1 MKINSSQENVT
12 VIGDVKKFKTS
23 IDPRNLEFITTLLS
37 SNLYSD
43 PEQSFIREIVS
54 NAWDSHVEAGTTDIP
69 VIIKF
74 SGDSIS
80 IRDYGTGLSPERFE
94 EIYCNIG
101 SSTKRES
108 NEFIGGFGIGKYS
121 ALACSNTVYITSY
134 YEGKAYYYV
143 MVKSGNSITTN
154 LLMEKD
160 TEEKNGVE
168 VSIKGI
174 INFYSYNK
182 ALQYIIFFPNIYVH
196 GASDADNIN
205 SAKLKRFKYF
215 AASSIPVDSKLL
227 LGNVLYPIQYKLFS
241 RDIQDFIFNISATGI
256 VVKFDIGELDV
267 TPNRENIIYTTETIK
282 KIEDRIRKAREE
294 LNTLVSN
301 KVNRDYN
308 DIFEYNTVINSTI
321 KYDPISD
328 EVRNSGVIY
337 YKILLRE
344 LKSNSVKY
352 KGEDLSKYASVITSL
367 AQSELPNFKCVIYD
381 DKIYSNKR
389 LLYSIYRCK
398 TLSYDKIII
407 LDSNAKL
414 SPTVK
419 AYLRKKYNKYTV
431 LTEFDESGL
440 KAHLK
445 GYPGVIAAI
454 GNNTDVDT
462 IINGFYESIMGKAI
476 KLDLLSDT
484 EFLDFKEEYRKQTK
498 RSVKEIYD
506 IIFHVCNRKTN
517 YRKVIKISTLS
528 EAIKYIGMLQQGVV
542 LIDKSLD
549 YNTISEIATLR
560 GYSCIQ
566 TRQNVVKEIK
576 GLNLKCIVD
585 TDWLLNKDPMLSVV
599 HTIVKHFPSGID
611 TYTLNELRSLIDPS
625 LSIEFDRIGTIA
637 RKYSNNN
644 TYRTLAH
651 RDTIPDDPYTDYIC
665 KKLKDYLD
673 KYREVRE
680 ILREGSIPACNN
692 ELSAAVI
699 VRTKAFRINKEAYD
713 RIRNNKFI
721 KILCRK

>member
-1 MKINSSQENVT
+1 MKINTSQENIA
-12 VIGDVKKFKTS
+12 VIGDVRRFKTS

-37 SNLYSD
+37 SNLYSN

-54 NAWDSHVEAGTTDIP
+54 NAWDSHVEAGTTNIP

-74 SGDSIS
+74 SEDSIS

-94 EIYCNIG
+94 EVYCNIG

-143 MVKSGNSITTN
+143 MVKSGSSITTN

-227 LGNVLYPIQYKLFS
+227 LGNVLYPIQCKLFS
-241 RDIQDFIFNISATGI
+241 RDIQDFIYNIGTTGI

-294 LNTLVSN
+294 LNTLLSH

-308 DIFEYNTVINSTI
+308 DIFEYNTVINSVI

-328 EVRNSGVIY
+328 EVRDSGVIY
-337 YKILLRE
+337 YKALLRE

-352 KGEDLSKYASVITSL
+352 KGKDLSKYASVINSL
-367 AQSELPNFKCVIYD
+367 IQSELPNFKCVIYD
-381 DKIYSNKR
+381 DKIYSRKR

-407 LDSNAKL
+407 LDSNVKL
-414 SPTVK
+414 GPTVK
-419 AYLRKKYNKYTV
+419 AYLRKKYNEYVV
-431 LTEFDESGL
+431 LTEFDKSDL
-440 KAHLK
+440 KTHLM
-445 GYPGVIAAI
+445 GALVAI
-454 GNNTDVDT
+454 SNDPEIDT
-462 IINGFYESIMGKAI
+462 IINGLYESIVGKAI
-476 KLDLLSDT
+476 KLNLLSDA
-484 EFLDFKEEYRKQTK
+484 EFLAFKKEYRKQTK

-506 IIFHVCNRKTN
+506 VVFHICDCKTN
-517 YRKVIKISTLS
+517 YRKVLKFSALS
-528 EAIKYIGMLQQGVV
+528 EAIKYIGMLQRGVV
-542 LIDKSLD
+542 LIDKNLD
-549 YNTISEIATLR
+549 YNTVSEIATLR

-566 TRQNVVKEIK
+566 ARQNVVKEIK

-599 HTIVKHFPSGID
+599 HTIVKHFPLGID
-611 TYTLNELRSLIDPS
+611 YYTLNELRSLIDPS
-625 LSIEFDRIGTIA
+625 LNTEFDRIGTIA
-637 RKYSNNN
+637 YKYFNNS
-644 TYRTLAH
+644 TYRNIAR
-651 RDTIPDDPYTDYIC
+651 RDIIPDDQYTDYIC
-665 KKLKDYLD
+665 KKLRDYMD
-673 KYREVRE
+673 KYREVRS
-680 ILREGSIPACNN
+680 ILRAGDIP
-692 ELSAAVI
+692 LSNSDLAAAVI